1 MTLFRPWGMA
11 AGFRRAAF
19 VPALLAP
26 VFLAP
31 VLFTGCLPG
40 SLSKY
45 RQQSHTVDA
54 AIPLRPLASAL
65 PSNTAR
71 RSGKAPR
78 VVGQLKENTF
88 TISAPYSHTFRTALA
103 ILAENYPI
111 HLVDAKAGVITTAY
125 DTYYLDNRLYRNRLT
140 LVIAATGKY
149 TSTMVVNNSREVL
162 DVSRVGEAG
171 GKVWYPE
178 LKNQQEIK
186 RVAQNLARKLALP
199 YLPANL

>member
-1 MTLFRPWGMA
+1 MTRPLSIGAALFS
-11 AGFRRAAF
+11 
-19 VPALLAP
+19 VICLS
-26 VFLAP
+26 
-31 VLFTGCLPG
+31 GCLPG

-45 RQQSHTVDA
+45 QQRSTTVDA
-54 AIPLRPLASAL
+54 AIPLPPLAQPRA
-65 PSNTAR
+65 TAR
-71 RSGKAPR
+71 KSAPR

-88 TISAPYSHTFRTALA
+88 AVAAPYHHTFRTALA

-140 LVIAATGKY
+140 LVIAATGKA

-162 DVSRVGEAG
+162 DISRVGEAG
-171 GKVWYPE
+171 AKVWYPE